1 MSESKDFLK
10 FLINE
15 DIYLIDNL
23 PEAEVEVK
31 EATEAPVKET
41 TPASEPSP
49 ARVSEPKITLSTPQK
64 PTNEILVIFDNPT
77 AKNLP
82 AGDLA
87 YLGKIMG
94 AIGKSVEK
102 VDFQNVA
109 ATTPKAVGYDYVI
122 AFTPNHQLPV
132 PASTQQY
139 VSTKLGD
146 GQLIVADA
154 LNNIAAST
162 DLRKKLW
169 GVLQQVFK

>member
-1 MSESKDFLK
+1 MNESNDFLK

-15 DIYLIDNL
+15 DIFLID
-23 PEAEVEVK
+23 EKSVK
-31 EATEAPVKET
+31 NSQVDAVVDHED
-41 TPASEPSP
+41 
-49 ARVSEPKITLSTPQK
+49 TPQK
-64 PTNEILVIFDNPT
+64 EKVSTVQEPSVELESPAKPTHETLILFDNPT
-77 AKNLP
+77 AVNLP
-82 AGDLA
+82 TSDLE
-87 YLGKIMG
+87 YLGKILG
-94 AIGKSVEK
+94 AIGSSIEK

-109 ATTPKAVGYDYVI
+109 ATTPKTVGYSYVI

-132 PASTQQY
+132 PVSTQQY

-154 LNNIAAST
+154 LNNISASP

>member
-1 MSESKDFLK
+1 MSESAEYLK

-23 PEAEVEVK
+23 PAPQEEVK
-31 EATEAPVKET
+31 EVVKET
-41 TPASEPSP
+41 PPKHEPVSTVVAEP
-49 ARVSEPKITLSTPQK
+49 RVSLASTQK
-64 PTNEILVIFDNPT
+64 PDNEILVIFDNPT

-82 AGDLA
+82 AGELEYLA
-87 YLGKIMG
+87 KILG

-109 ATTPKAVGYDYVI
+109 ATTPKPVGYRYVI
-122 AFTPNHQLPV
+122 TFTPNHQLPV
-132 PASTQQY
+132 AASTQQY

-146 GQLIVADA
+146 AQLIVADA
-154 LNNIAAST
+154 LNNISTST

>member
-1 MSESKDFLK
+1 MSESNEFLK

-23 PEAEVEVK
+23 PEAEVTIEP
-31 EATEAPVKET
+31 EKET
-41 TPASEPSP
+41 VANSEPSP
-49 ARVSEPKITLSTPQK
+49 TIVSEPKVTLSSPQK

-77 AKNLP
+77 AKGLP
-82 AGDLA
+82 TGDLE
-87 YLGKIMG
+87 YLGKILG
-94 AIGKSVEK
+94 AIGQSTEK

-109 ATTPKAVGYDYVI
+109 ATTPKPTGYDYVI

-132 PASTQQY
+132 AASTQQY

-146 GQLIVADA
+146 GRLIVADA
-154 LNNIAAST
+154 LNNISAST

-169 GVLQQVFK
+169 NVLQQVFK